1 MLQLYK
7 LNYASCI
14 GALLLLTGGA
24 HSRPYDQVSRSSGTV
39 TGGVRN
45 FQRNQIARPD
55 EGLLMHCNVTGP
67 CVIGRTAGQT
77 SGSNLRQRQDIQC
90 VLAVPEA
97 PVRSQF
103 QQNLTQAALMHKP
116 GQPFG
121 THRPCSTAK
130 PGLGLAGFE
139 RVAISH
145 SSGHTSCISRNLES

>member
-55 EGLLMHCNVTGP
+55 EGLLMHCNVTDEK
-67 CVIGRTAGQT
+67 
-77 SGSNLRQRQDIQC
+77 GSNGMKCHLRPLQVQLPAQC
-90 VLAVPEA
+90 LY
-97 PVRSQF
+97 F
-103 QQNLTQAALMHKP
+103 LP
-116 GQPFG
+116 GSPLNILQ
-121 THRPCSTAK
+121 
-130 PGLGLAGFE
+130 LLQLLLQGFYTMPLLLQGDE
-139 RVAISH
+139 
-145 SSGHTSCISRNLES
+145 HTSAARRALEAESLC

>member
-77 SGSNLRQRQDIQC
+77 SGSNLRQRQ
-90 VLAVPEA
+90 V
-97 PVRSQF
+97 
-103 QQNLTQAALMHKP
+103 AL
-116 GQPFG
+116 
-121 THRPCSTAK
+121 SS
-130 PGLGLAGFE
+130 GFE
-139 RVAISH
+139 TGYGTSWAVAGYSVCAGCPR
-145 SSGHTSCISRNLES
+145 SSSTLTVSAEPDPGCPDAQAWTAFWHTSPMQHGKAWLGTGWI